1 MGGAGD
7 NYESFLTAQL
17 FKRHAIQFDYLK
29 VIAAND
35 QQRGR
40 LDSSQGRPREVWASS
55 TRNDSRESSEI
66 ATIRPHYYG
75 ETSLTSAIKVKSPIC
90 RRTSGSLYPGPSHA
104 TTPWKIDPHIRNG
117 YRELRSVHPRGVCA
131 GGSDPVT
138 YTYLRHSTWQGSG
151 QIEFREHSCNG
162 IGSPL
167 LPLRRSSWRDFGRGR
182 SGL

>member
-75 ETSLTSAIKVKSPIC
+75 ETPAHVCNQGQVSDMPTDKWIAL
-90 RRTSGSLYPGPSHA
+90 
-104 TTPWKIDPHIRNG
+104 PWAVTRDH
-117 YRELRSVHPRGVCA
+117 SV
-131 GGSDPVT
+131 
-138 YTYLRHSTWQGSG
+138 
-151 QIEFREHSCNG
+151 EN
-162 IGSPL
+162 
-167 LPLRRSSWRDFGRGR
+167 
-182 SGL
+182 